1 MAPGRPPARRRFH
14 WGEAMPFI
22 ATLYFRTAIVLLIIG
37 IGIGIH
43 MSIAGDHRVMG
54 AHAHLNLLGWV
65 TGALFGVY
73 YALHPAKAAG
83 RLPMLQYTIH
93 MIGLAI
99 MIPSLYVMLKGNE
112 GAEPFVAGGSL
123 VVYAGVILFGWIIF
137 TGDEKAGAG
146 IGARQPAE

>member
-1 MAPGRPPARRRFH
+1 
-14 WGEAMPFI
+14 MPFI
-22 ATLYFRTAIVLLIIG
+22 ATLYFRTAIVLLIVG

-83 RLPMLQYTIH
+83 RLPILQYAIH

-99 MIPSLYVMLKGNE
+99 MIPALYVMLKGNE
-112 GAEPFVAGGSL
+112 SAEPIVAGGSL
-123 VVYAGVILFGWIIF
+123 VVYAGVILFGWIVF
-137 TGDEKAGAG
+137 AGESRQSAG
-146 IGARQPAE
+146 MGMRQPAE